1 MCIRE
6 RLGGEWRWTL
16 NLVVHGV
23 GGSLEPFGVGL
34 WKNIKRGWENILSHT
49 RFEVEGGSKIIF
61 WHDQWCR
68 DVALKD
74 AFFDL
79 FGISSVKDASV
90 AAQLELY
97 SGSIQCNV
105 SLARAAHDWEVDV
118 FALLFRH
125 YI

>member
-1 MCIRE
+1 
-6 RLGGEWRWTL
+6 
-16 NLVVHGV
+16 
-23 GGSLEPFGVGL
+23 
-34 WKNIKRGWENILSHT
+34 
-49 RFEVEGGSKIIF
+49 
-61 WHDQWCR
+61 
-68 DVALKD
+68 VALKD

-118 FALLFRH
+118 FASFFRH